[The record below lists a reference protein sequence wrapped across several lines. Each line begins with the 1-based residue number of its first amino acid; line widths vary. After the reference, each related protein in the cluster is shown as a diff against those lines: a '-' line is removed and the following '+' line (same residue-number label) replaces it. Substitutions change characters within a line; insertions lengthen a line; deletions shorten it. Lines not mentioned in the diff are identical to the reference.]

1 MNIGELMG
9 LLFLSRDVAHR
20 VHLSTRSFA
29 KHKAL
34 NEFYEGIIP
43 LADSL
48 AEAYQG
54 RYGLIGNIPLM
65 SSKNA
70 ANIVDFIQAQLDE
83 IEAGRY
89 QVCKKEETA
98 LQNLIDEIVELYLST
113 IYKLKYLA

>member
-65 SSKNA
+65 ASKNA
-70 ANIVDFIQAQLDE
+70 SNIVDFIQAQLDE